1 MNSKLP
7 LRLAVLVTAVF
18 TNIIPFNS
26 VKASTFDEQP
36 IDQTKVIAIAR
47 PYGSNKYDL
56 LVIEQIPGKK
66 ACWQESGSQPVLVEP
81 LLLNY
86 DFTGICRRSTDS
98 NGYSIRISGKDY
110 GLDYLLRLIERNG
123 ELVLIG
129 TNRANPSQE
138 IVVGTTQGLSKGFLK
153 IILNPGWQFTRRTF
167 QGRALGHFYF
177 SRDQVPSGSEGSTSV
192 SPTPVSPTPGSST
205 IVFADIATD
214 TYKSEIEQ
222 AVALG
227 FVSGFKE
234 DATFRPQ
241 VALTR
246 EQLVSLVI
254 EALSKVSQIKI
265 DPSQSV
271 SSQPYPDIESSRWS
285 AAKIQWAKENQ
296 IIKGYPDGTFRPTQA
311 VTRAELMAVLRQ
323 AAVYVRVQRGL
334 SPELAATQKPKSF
347 ADTSNHW
354 AEDLIS
360 QMSAYCQVAS
370 PVNETGSDF
379 APNDS
384 ALRNYAAA
392 ATLRMLNCIKNGV
405 LIP

>member
-1 MNSKLP
+1 MAMNSKLP
-7 LRLAVLVTAVF
+7 LRLAVLATAVF

-98 NGYSIRISGKDY
+98 NGYSIRINGQDY
-110 GLDYLLRLIERNG
+110 GLNYLLRLIERNG

-177 SRDQVPSGSEGSTSV
+177 SSTQVPSGSEGSTSV
-192 SPTPVSPTPGSST
+192 SPTPESPTPVSPIPASPTPVSPTPESPIPASPTPVSPKPESFNPFRST
-205 IVFADIATD
+205 IVFADIVTD
-214 TYKSEIEQ
+214 TYS
-222 AVALG
+222 
-227 FVSGFKE
+227 
-234 DATFRPQ
+234 
-241 VALTR
+241 
-246 EQLVSLVI
+246 
-254 EALSKVSQIKI
+254 
-265 DPSQSV
+265 
-271 SSQPYPDIESSRWS
+271 
-285 AAKIQWAKENQ
+285 
-296 IIKGYPDGTFRPTQA
+296 
-311 VTRAELMAVLRQ
+311 
-323 AAVYVRVQRGL
+323 
-334 SPELAATQKPKSF
+334 
-347 ADTSNHW
+347 
-354 AEDLIS
+354 
-360 QMSAYCQVAS
+360 
-370 PVNETGSDF
+370 
-379 APNDS
+379 
-384 ALRNYAAA
+384 
-392 ATLRMLNCIKNGV
+392 IKN
-405 LIP
+405 